1 MLVWW
6 HRLLE
11 RADRY
16 YDQDW
21 RMVWFQPILSLFI
34 FGCSIRLALT
44 YSVPAPDFRS
54 VLGFDFYHI
63 WLGLGMLCPVMGL
76 TAWAM
81 IRVGGRAGVIGRGV
95 RLGGDIGLL
104 TVLLSYH
111 AVSSR
116 VDFATNEDRIFSRYV
131 VAAVMVFVVELIV
144 RDMWSIR
151 LVNLYARAMRSRR
164 G

>member
-1 MLVWW
+1 MREWW
-6 HRLLE
+6 HRLLK

-34 FGCSIRLALT
+34 FGCSIRCALT
-44 YSVPAPDFRS
+44 YSVPEPDFHA
-54 VLGFDFYHI
+54 VLGFDFYHL
-63 WLGLGMLCPVMGL
+63 WLLLGMLCPVMGL
-76 TAWAM
+76 TAWVM
-81 IRVGGRAGVIGRGV
+81 IRLGGRAGVIGRGV

-104 TVLLSYH
+104 TVLLAYH

-116 VDFATNEDRIFSRYV
+116 VDFATNEDRIFSQYV

-144 RDMWSIR
+144 RDMWAIR
-151 LVNLYARAMRSRR
+151 LVNLYARAVRSLR